1 MRISDWSSDVCSSDL
16 SNRQSG
22 LRADGRIAVAA
33 DDDAADDGADRE
45 DQPQPVAAAFEFI
58 CIFGDADGA
67 DVGVR
72 GSKSRRGGRHAQCR
86 SGGKNRELLHLKSLF
101 WKNFQS
107 SWNSMIHLAAIEV
120 LGREIGRAHV

>member
-1 MRISDWSSDVCSSDL
+1 MCWMFFFFSSRRRHTRGALVTGVQTCALPIS
-16 SNRQSG
+16 
-22 LRADGRIAVAA
+22 

-107 SWNSMIHLAAIEV
+107 SWNSMIHLAAIEA
-120 LGREIGRAHV
+120 LGRAN

>member
-45 DQPQPVAAAFEFI
+45 DQPQPVAADFEFI
-58 CIFGDADGA
+58 CIFGDAEGA

-72 GSKSRRGGRHAQCR
+72 GSKSRRGGRPAQCR
-86 SGGKNRELLHLKSLF
+86 RGGKNSTLLNLKSWF
-101 WKNFQS
+101 WKNYHL
-107 SWNSMIHLAAIEV
+107 SWNNMIDY
-120 LGREIGRAHV
+120 